1 MREANVDQENH
12 LILLVEDNESHA
24 LLVKRALA
32 QSESK
37 STLVHV
43 SDGEDAL
50 DFLHGRRDYAG
61 PAAHPRP
68 RLMLLDLRLPRMDGL
83 EVLREV
89 KTSESFYDIPVV
101 VLTSSMAEPDVVGA
115 YTFHANSFLVK
126 PVDYSQFRQQ
136 ILDTVN
142 YWIHWNITP
151 II

>member
-1 MREANVDQENH
+1 MNQENH

-24 LLVKRALA
+24 VLVKRALA
-32 QSESK
+32 QSEGK
-37 STLVHV
+37 TTLVHV

-50 DFLHGRRDYAG
+50 DFLHGRRHYEG
-61 PAAHPRP
+61 AASHPRP
-68 RLMLLDLRLPRMDGL
+68 KLVLLDLRLPRMDGL

-89 KTSESFYDIPVV
+89 KSDDSLYDIPVV

-136 ILDTVN
+136 ITETVN
-142 YWIHWNITP
+142 YWINWNIIP